1 MQDPRHTPAWKRL
14 RLECYRRDKE
24 RNAVCVHC
32 GQPIDYKAKPSS
44 TDDSYEPDHR
54 LVVERHPELVES
66 VVFPPNLD
74 DDSRVVSVQSP
85 TTTFVTK
92 KTMSVR
98 ERELARN

>member
-1 MQDPRHTPAWKRL
+1 MI
-14 RLECYRRDKE
+14 E
-24 RNAVCVHC
+24 
-32 GQPIDYKAKPSS
+32 
-44 TDDSYEPDHR
+44 R
-54 LVVERHPELVES
+54 LVDPAPERFFEIRKVERHPELVKS